1 MEPKY
6 VFSLKLC
13 CFLCSNGFPIKK
25 VIPNRKLPNKSVYV
39 FENTDRLNDCI
50 KLYNESN
57 NTKEIQNDRF
67 RKHQNQNCAEGRPSK
82 VS

>member
-1 MEPKY
+1 MEVKY

-13 CFLCSNGFPIKK
+13 GFLCMHGFPIKGVK
-25 VIPNRKLPNKSVYV
+25 PNRKLPNKSVYI
-39 FENTDRLNDCI
+39 FENTERLNDCI

-57 NTKEIQNDRF
+57 SAKENYNDRF
-67 RKHQNQNCAEGRPSK
+67 EKHQNKNNSESGSSK